1 MFTHEVLALIY
12 GLAAIAAAPANL
24 SANCL
29 KDTMDYM
36 SDLNSAEPKTYARL
50 MYDALGKQGSGIIN
64 GNVDRLG
71 SYSEC
76 LSVQAPGRKFE
87 GEYCK
92 MHVEQE
98 GVKFVIGICVPDSCS
113 SRDITAMASMDILKY
128 RGTSFLKPLPSF
140 VIQNETIPTVAETFC
155 SRGLF
160 PADTF
165 AIICLCLSCLFIILP
180 IIGSIYTAVLNF
192 KASSTF
198 EQCKTIILHRKPG
211 APERDKPAGKS
222 NFPLEEEYGSEKKH
236 TYTDRVLKS
245 FAIQENFS
253 AVMTVK
259 PQNHEFPALNG
270 IRVLSLLWIISGH
283 TSQLASVFNIDNSF
297 EWKSRVLEK
306 PLYFYILSGPVFLGV
321 DSFFF
326 LSGFLGAKTFL
337 ILTENSGQEVSLA
350 MVIRYIYKRL
360 RRLQP
365 LHLASIP
372 ISIVLILL
380 VKWGAFWELPK
391 HQWDSCRRVWWANT
405 LLITNF
411 VSVSDSCTGW
421 AWYLS
426 ADFQFHLT
434 TPLVIFLYVRAKR
447 LMFAAVT
454 LIFAG
459 CIITATLISY
469 FLKLSIRYPRGES
482 QSRMN
487 YWVEYYTKP
496 YCRYGP
502 FLIGM
507 ILAIMIVKKQSPYI
521 KSRAQAVLG
530 WISALVI
537 MLTVITLAFVLDD
550 APGSYSIMAALY
562 QGLHR
567 SLWAVALGLIL
578 VLCHE
583 EYGGHLNTMLSC
595 GAWSFLSKISYACY
609 LTHPI
614 IIILYCGLQEALFH
628 YQDINMLYLFI
639 GHSALTIVV
648 GLLLTVLVERPF
660 QRLLSLAQ

>member
-1 MFTHEVLALIY
+1 
-12 GLAAIAAAPANL
+12 
-24 SANCL
+24 
-29 KDTMDYM
+29 MDYL
-36 SDLNSAEPKTYARL
+36 SDLNSKEPKTYAML
-50 MYDALGKQGSGIIN
+50 MYDALGKQGSGIVN

-113 SRDITAMASMDILKY
+113 SRDITTMASMDLLKY
-128 RGTSFLKPLPSF
+128 RGASFLDPLPNF
-140 VIQNETIPTVAETFC
+140 VTQNETIPVVAETFC

-160 PADTF
+160 PSDTF
-165 AIICLCLSCLFIILP
+165 AIICLCLSGLFVILP
-180 IIGSIYTAVLNF
+180 VIASIYSALLNA
-192 KASSTF
+192 KASSSF
-198 EQCKTIILHRKPG
+198 EQCRTIILHRKQRT
-211 APERDKPAGKS
+211 PERDKPEGKS
-222 NFPLEEEYGSEKKH
+222 NFPLEEAYGGEKKQ
-236 TYTDRVLKS
+236 TYTDRLLKS
-245 FAIQENFS
+245 FAIQVNLP
-253 AVMTVK
+253 AVMSMN
-259 PQNHEFPALNG
+259 PQNHEFPTLNG
-270 IRVLSLLWIISGH
+270 VRVLSLLWIISGH

-306 PLYFYILSGPVFLGV
+306 PLYFYTLSGPVYLGV

-326 LSGFLGAKTFL
+326 LSGFLGAKSFL
-337 ILTENSGQEVSLA
+337 ILTENSGQEVTLA
-350 MVIRYIYKRL
+350 MVMMYIYRRL

-372 ISIVLILL
+372 ISIGLISL

-391 HQWDSCRRVWWANT
+391 HQWDSCRRVWWANA

-426 ADFQFHLT
+426 TDFQFHLT

-447 LMFAAVT
+447 VMIAVVT
-454 LIFAG
+454 LTSAA
-459 CIITATLISY
+459 CIITSTLLSY
-469 FLKLSIRYPRGES
+469 YLKLSIRYPKGES

-502 FLIGM
+502 FLVGM
-507 ILAIMIVKKQSPYI
+507 VLAIMITKKQCPYI
-521 KSRAQAVLG
+521 KNTAQAVFG
-530 WISALVI
+530 WFSALAI

-550 APGSYSIMAALY
+550 TPSSYSIMAALY
-562 QGLHR
+562 QGFHR
-567 SLWAVALGLIL
+567 TLWAVALGLIL

-583 EYGGHLNTMLSC
+583 EYGGHLNTLLSC
-595 GAWSFLSKISYACY
+595 RAWSFLSKISYACY

-614 IIILYCGLQEALFH
+614 IIILYCGLQESLFH

-639 GHSALTIVV
+639 GHSVLTFVV

-660 QRLLSLAQ
+660 QRLMHV

>member
-1 MFTHEVLALIY
+1 
-12 GLAAIAAAPANL
+12 
-24 SANCL
+24 
-29 KDTMDYM
+29 
-36 SDLNSAEPKTYARL
+36 
-50 MYDALGKQGSGIIN
+50 
-64 GNVDRLG
+64 
-71 SYSEC
+71 
-76 LSVQAPGRKFE
+76 
-87 GEYCK
+87 

-113 SRDITAMASMDILKY
+113 SRDITTMATLDLLKY
-128 RGTSFLKPLPSF
+128 RGTSFLESLPSF
-140 VIQNETIPTVAETFC
+140 VIRNETIPVVVETFC

-165 AIICLCLSCLFIILP
+165 AIISLCLSGLFIILP
-180 IIGSIYTAVLNF
+180 IIASIYTALLNF
-192 KASSTF
+192 KASSSF
-198 EQCKTIILHRKPG
+198 EQCKTIILQRKHR
-211 APERDKPAGKS
+211 APELEKPAGKS
-222 NFPLEEEYGSEKKH
+222 NFPSEEEYGNEKKH
-236 TYTDRVLKS
+236 TCIDRVLKS
-245 FAIQENFS
+245 FAIQENFP
-253 AVMTVK
+253 AVTTVN
-259 PQNHEFPALNG
+259 PQNQEYPCLNG

-297 EWKSRVLEK
+297 EWKSKVLEK
-306 PLYFYILSGPVFLGV
+306 PLYFYTLSGPVYLGV

-326 LSGFLGAKTFL
+326 LSGFLGAKSFL
-337 ILTENSGQEVSLA
+337 ILTENSGQEVTLTMA
-350 MVIRYIYKRL
+350 MSYIYKRL

-372 ISIVLILL
+372 ISIGLISL

-391 HQWDSCRRVWWANT
+391 HQWDSCRRVWWANA

-426 ADFQFHLT
+426 TDFQFHLT

-447 LMFAAVT
+447 VMFAVVT
-454 LIFAG
+454 MTLAA
-459 CIITATLISY
+459 CIITSTLLSY

-502 FLIGM
+502 FVVGM
-507 ILAIMIVKKQSPYI
+507 ILAIMFATKQCPYI
-521 KSRAQAVLG
+521 KNRAQAILG
-530 WISALVI
+530 WMSALVI
-537 MLTVITLAFVLDD
+537 MVTVITLAFVLDD
-550 APGSYSIMAALY
+550 TPSSYSIMAALY

-567 SLWAVALGLIL
+567 TLWAVALGLIL

-583 EYGGHLNTMLSC
+583 GYGGHLNTMLSC
-595 GAWSFLSKISYACY
+595 GTWSFLSKISYACY

-614 IIILYCGLQEALFH
+614 IIIMYCGLQEALFH

-639 GHSALTIVV
+639 GHSTLTFIV

-660 QRLLSLAQ
+660 QRLMRL